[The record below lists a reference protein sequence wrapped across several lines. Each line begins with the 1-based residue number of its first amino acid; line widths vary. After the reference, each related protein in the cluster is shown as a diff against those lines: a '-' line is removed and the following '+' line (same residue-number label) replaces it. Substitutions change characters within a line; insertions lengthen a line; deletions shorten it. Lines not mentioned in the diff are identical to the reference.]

1 MRPIILLF
9 TFLILGS
16 CCAANA
22 QNIASS
28 ASKECILVLYNGI
41 AFIGLGVKGNLILD
55 ENNLSFIPAP
65 KSAPKSFLFQY
76 NEQIKPLVIPLN
88 DIKNIRRNWFVVVPG
103 RLIVTTTKRERY
115 RFVMFG
121 KRKTFIDPIKK
132 R

>member
-1 MRPIILLF
+1 MRPIILLL
-9 TFLILGS
+9 TLLILGS

-22 QNIASS
+22 QNIA
-28 ASKECILVLYNGI
+28 ASTSKKCDLILINSRVTL
-41 AFIGLGVKGNLILD
+41 GLSVKGNLILD

-65 KSAPKSFLFQY
+65 KSFWY
-76 NEQIKPLVIPLN
+76 RHNDQIKPLVIPLN
-88 DIKNIRRNWFVVVPG
+88 DIKNIRRNWCVLVPN

>member
-1 MRPIILLF
+1 MRPIILLL

-28 ASKECILVLYNGI
+28 ASKKCILFLNNGI
-41 AFIGLGVKGNLILD
+41 GFIGLDVKGNLILD

-65 KSAPKSFLFQY
+65 KSFFYRY
-76 NEQIKPLVIPLN
+76 NEHIKPIVIPLN
-88 DIKNIRRNWFVVVPG
+88 DVKNIRRNWCVLVPN
-103 RLIVTTTKRERY
+103 RLIVTTTKRERSL
-115 RFVMFG
+115 FVMFG

>member
-28 ASKECILVLYNGI
+28 ASKKCILFLNNGI
-41 AFIGLGVKGNLILD
+41 GFIGLDVKGNLILD

-65 KSAPKSFLFQY
+65 KSFLFQY
-76 NEQIKPLVIPLN
+76 NEQIKSIVIPLN
-88 DIKNIRRNWFVVVPG
+88 DIKNIRRNWCVLIPS
-103 RLIVTTTKRERY
+103 RLIVTTTKRERF

-121 KRKTFIDPIKK
+121 KRKTFIDPIKN